1 MVKGER
7 GEKMSK
13 NGEKFY
19 DDFIDDFWKKP
30 GSTLAMH
37 IKPINEETSRRS
49 NCSAL
54 ADIYDDY
61 KELIEKST

>member
-7 GEKMSK
+7 GGKMSK

-30 GSTLAMH
+30 GNIH
-37 IKPINEETSRRS
+37 NFFFYI
-49 NCSAL
+49 
-54 ADIYDDY
+54 
-61 KELIEKST
+61 ELLNTEFVFIF